1 MGAAMVKAVTPAVL
15 DEAAAL
21 LRDGRLVAFPTE
33 TVYGLGAN
41 ACIDTAVAGIFAAK
55 GRPHFN
61 PLIVHVPDMPAALRL
76 ADFDDRARQV
86 AERFWPGPLT
96 LVLPRRADSGLSH
109 LVSAGLPSVA
119 LRMPAHP
126 LAQDLLHRAGCPVAA
141 PSANRSGSISP
152 TQAAHVAASLGD
164 RVDLIIDGGACA
176 VGVESTVIDLTTPQA
191 ALLRPGGIAREDLEA
206 VLGPLVLSTDA
217 EDAPKSPGQLLSHY
231 APSCPVRLLAT
242 AAAEGEA
249 LLGFGGTPGAVLD
262 LSPSANLLEAAANLF
277 AMLHRLDAEGWAGI
291 AVAPIPDIGLG
302 LAINDRLRRAAAPR
316 G

>member
-1 MGAAMVKAVTPAVL
+1 MGSAVVKAASPAVL

-41 ACIDTAVAGIFAAK
+41 ARIDTAVAGIFAAK

-61 PLIVHVPDMPAALRL
+61 PLIVHVPDMPAALEL
-76 ADFDDRARQV
+76 AEFDDRARLV
-86 AERFWPGPLT
+86 AARFWPGPLT
-96 LVLPRRADSGLSH
+96 LVLPRRVDSGLSH

-126 LAQDLLHRAGCPVAA
+126 LAQDLLRRAGCPVAA

-152 TQAAHVAASLGD
+152 TQAAHVATSLGD
-164 RVDLIIDGGACA
+164 RVDLIVDGGACV

-231 APSCPVRLLAT
+231 APSCPVRLLAD
-242 AAAEGEA
+242 AAEPGEA

-262 LSPSANLLEAAANLF
+262 LSPSGNLLEAAANLF
-277 AMLHRLDAEGWAGI
+277 AMLHRLDGDGWRGI
-291 AVAPIPDIGLG
+291 AVAPIPEVGLG

-316 G
+316 S